1 MVQLAV
7 PEIEDTYSSTNATT
21 NTSVP
26 NSVNIPNSNTKIA
39 VPPMDKDAK
48 DNPYDDTG
56 QENADDKLSKQYDIS
71 AELTSTIDALFDRDH
86 GKYWETYATADN
98 INRIADNQ
106 EKWTNQK
113 AAKKRVAEMMEDQGI
128 TQQQAYDIILN
139 KADKESHL
147 YILASGTDSFDI
159 AADTIAENMPDFGA
173 QKETIIKNL
182 QSKNAITSGLTD
194 WLLEEASKPNGMS
207 MSALNTLVTSDQW
220 LNPATMLLDVPIL
233 FAEAQEEWGEGN
245 YGSSVMNYVLAGLN
259 VLPAA
264 SVISKGIKSGKLLS
278 KKMGVKRRT
287 LGNYTVA
294 EQAKINESKLALRA
308 KANAAR
314 AASKYSTLKVQLI
327 DEFEEANDVVIS
339 SIVKGNKVIDYDKVR
354 SSGADITKKIYD
366 DGFIKSFK
374 EDIAGRADLDLS
386 DLVNSSGDLI
396 SPILNPEKFD
406 GLIAVVGK
414 LKERVPEAFNNKKKL
429 IDNLFDYTLTGDIKQ
444 TDALIN
450 DLSKYGL
457 SFEDFILS
465 VSGSASQAG
474 KILNKVSQMKRT
486 KSLTLKNVAKE
497 NRKLS
502 SEEGIKKFWSS
513 YVLRGENVRRGMMVS
528 AFATAARNASSY
540 GIRAPAETLVNIFEE
555 AAWKFAQQNA
565 KGKTM
570 KGLAEA
576 GQAIN
581 PFAKTGTYT
590 DAFAEMK
597 YIFRNPIE
605 AKQTTDYILDRPEL
619 RDLQATLFGNIG
631 ELQALRGRGQGTNV
645 VSKAV
650 DKIYSAAEDTAWLVN
665 TPNRFQEFMIRRGV
679 FMGNLERAVKKEYGQ
694 DLNQLLRDG
703 KIRDLLNDATTVRP
717 EGARSIYSILD
728 DSAQRALDVTYAKQP
743 DFWAFRKTSDFIT
756 KSGLTVVLPFPRF
769 MFNAMELMGRY
780 SAGAALPLVKKLRG
794 GKLDSAKDF
803 RAVGENIVGAAA
815 LYAAYQYRTSEDAP
829 AKYQELRAE
838 DGTVVDVGPQFP
850 MKQFMYLAEAY
861 KQYDS
866 GNWENFDPDL
876 KEMSETFLG
885 TQFKA
890 GTTNVFLKDFR
901 ETLMGLGGVTEE
913 NRAKKVMGRFLGQY
927 MNTFF
932 TPLFQITEAQRAMGV
947 RPAEFKDS
955 KPEPSLEGGF
965 GSEFKRS
972 LAQRGFIAPSKED
985 IEYITPEQEK
995 EQVSKRVDALLD
1007 ERNAIKENESP
1018 KEYEERP
1025 KMSYKRAEEIVKN
1038 RMRRENPP
1046 DREFLFNKDAKRI
1059 GIMSKLITG
1068 IGRKEEDSEDGEY
1081 LTSIGAKD
1089 YLIGSKSDSPTV
1101 RNFENKIYRMQ
1112 LFSVVFKAKRAQQ
1125 RALDSYDSQSKAFKD
1140 KYDKIEA
1147 GVDAAQLSVERDMQD
1162 IKAKIQTGAMGK
1174 ATPLVRK
1181 IIDYR
1186 KLDKTQ
1192 RAEGNKLFLK
1202 RYNREPILSNIT
1214 DLTRLIT
1221 YGKKV
1226 K

>member
-7 PEIEDTYSSTNATT
+7 PEIEDTYSSSTSTT
-21 NTSVP
+21 NDSIVP
-26 NSVNIPNSNTKIA
+26 SAANIPNSGIKIA
-39 VPPMDKDAK
+39 VPEIDENAEATSVLSDT
-48 DNPYDDTG
+48 NNTSDDTG
-56 QENADDKLSKQYDIS
+56 QENDDDKLSNQLDIS
-71 AELTSTIDALFDRDH
+71 ADLTSKIDALFDRDH
-86 GKYWETYATADN
+86 GKYWETYATAEN

-106 EKWTNQK
+106 EEWNKQK
-113 AAKKRVAEMMEDQGI
+113 EARKRVNEMMEDQGI

-139 KADKESHL
+139 KADKESPL
-147 YILASGTDSFDI
+147 YILASGNDKFDI
-159 AADTIAENMPDFGA
+159 AGDIIAENMPDFDA
-173 QKETIIKNL
+173 QKKTIIRNL
-182 QSKNAITSGLTD
+182 QSKNSITSGLTD

-207 MSALNTLVTSDQW
+207 MSALNTLVTSDQF
-220 LNPATMLLDVPIL
+220 LNPATSLLEVPIL
-233 FAEAQEEWGEGN
+233 FAEGQEEWGEGN
-245 YGSSVMNYVLAGLN
+245 YGTSVMNYVLAGLS
-259 VLPAA
+259 VTPATYLIGKGA
-264 SVISKGIKSGKLLS
+264 KGIKLMS
-278 KKMGVKRRT
+278 KKMGVKRKT

-294 EQAKINESKLALRA
+294 EQAKINESKVALRA
-308 KANAAR
+308 KAEAAR
-314 AASKYSTLKVQLI
+314 QASKYSFLKVQLI

-339 SIVKGNKVIDYDKVR
+339 SIVNGNKVIDYDKVR

-528 AFATAARNASSY
+528 ALATAARNASSY

-555 AAWKFAQQNA
+555 ASWKFAQQNA

-605 AKQTTDYILDRPEL
+605 AKQTTDYLLDRPEL

-717 EGARSIYSILD
+717 EGARSFYSILD
-728 DSAQRALDVTYAKQP
+728 DASQRALDVTYAKQP

-815 LYAAYQYRTSEDAP
+815 LFAAYKYRTSEDAP
-829 AKYQELRAE
+829 AKYQELRAD
-838 DGTVVDVGPQFP
+838 DGSVVDVGPQFP

-861 KQYDS
+861 KQYEN

-947 RPAEFKDS
+947 RPDGYTDF
-955 KPEPSLEGGF
+955 KPEPSLDGGF
-965 GSEFKRS
+965 GEEFKRS
-972 LAQRGFIAPSKED
+972 LGQRGFVAPSKED
-985 IEYITPEQEK
+985 ISYITPDQEDK
-995 EQVSKRVDALLD
+995 QVGKRVDALLEEKPD
-1007 ERNAIKENESP
+1007 LS
-1018 KEYEERP
+1018 YEE
-1025 KMSYKRAEEIVKN
+1025 AEKIVKDRLRKDN
-1038 RMRRENPP
+1038 AP

-1068 IGRKEEDSEDGEY
+1068 IGLKEADSEDGEY
-1081 LTSIGAKD
+1081 LTSIGKKD

-1101 RNFENKIYRMQ
+1101 RNFENKLYRAQ
-1112 LFSVVFKAKRAQQ
+1112 LFMVADLARIKQKQ
-1125 RALDSYDSQSKAFKD
+1125 ALDSYDKQPKVFKD

-1147 GVDAAQLSVERDMQD
+1147 GVDAAQLSVEKSMGIINRS
-1162 IKAKIQTGAMGK
+1162 IQTGALGK

-1181 IIDYR
+1181 IMDYR
-1186 KLDKTQ
+1186 GLDRTQ

-1202 RYNREPILSNIT
+1202 RHGREPILNNIT
-1214 DLTRLIT
+1214 DIIRLIK
-1221 YGKKV
+1221 YGKAV